1 MIRSAFRIS
10 RWMGGHILTSSSS
23 ILSSSYVLLAPRS
36 RDYIKVN
43 NYRWQSGDINGRSN
57 NTNNSITA
65 RSYGDKSGRGQKKT
79 LKADDRSDYLDLV
92 KKLPFMNNS
101 DIASNMQRGSKAEH
115 RFYGEDL
122 MKIVQKLA
130 SLDDSMRMIPLSQLV
145 NSLSIYD
152 DKDEAVVHLIEVITK
167 KVRKSEVIGSRQHA
181 SSTVKKRRTRS
192 MATMET
198 IRTNF
203 TSFGW
208 FMRSAWS

>member
-1 MIRSAFRIS
+1 
-10 RWMGGHILTSSSS
+10 
-23 ILSSSYVLLAPRS
+23 
-36 RDYIKVN
+36 
-43 NYRWQSGDINGRSN
+43 
-57 NTNNSITA
+57 
-65 RSYGDKSGRGQKKT
+65 
-79 LKADDRSDYLDLV
+79 
-92 KKLPFMNNS
+92 MNNS

-181 SSTVKKRRTRS
+181 LWLERY
-192 MATMET
+192 EE
-198 IRTNF
+198 
-203 TSFGW
+203 
-208 FMRSAWS
+208 

>member
-92 KKLPFMNNS
+92 KKLPLELSRSECLNS
-101 DIASNMQRGSKAEH
+101 RVDI
-115 RFYGEDL
+115 
-122 MKIVQKLA
+122 
-130 SLDDSMRMIPLSQLV
+130 
-145 NSLSIYD
+145 
-152 DKDEAVVHLIEVITK
+152 
-167 KVRKSEVIGSRQHA
+167 RQ
-181 SSTVKKRRTRS
+181 
-192 MATMET
+192 AT
-198 IRTNF
+198 F
-203 TSFGW
+203 TSH
-208 FMRSAWS
+208 SAAHHHLSSSSDH